1 MVNFPTLILDCDS
14 HSPFFLDLFFCSDA
28 SIWSPMAFPPLE
40 NFEHAVVLVSF
51 NFQSNSQRDAPF
63 HRIVYGYVLV
73 LIGTV
78 LLIT

>member
-1 MVNFPTLILDCDS
+1 
-14 HSPFFLDLFFCSDA
+14 
-28 SIWSPMAFPPLE
+28 MAFPPLE
-40 NFEHAVVLVSF
+40 NFEHAVVLVSL

-63 HRIVYGYVLV
+63 HRIVYDYVLV